1 MQYSRLKALLVL
13 LFALSGVCGL
23 IYEIS
28 WSKYLSLFI
37 GSTSYSH
44 MIVLATFMGGL
55 ALGAHF
61 LGKYADR
68 SANPL
73 KLYAILELIIGIYG
87 VIYPFLMIVCEKL
100 FISVAVGLNLAS
112 NQMFLTLLKF
122 LLSVVTILLP
132 TFCMGGTLPV
142 LLKLLA
148 KSVDETGKEVARL
161 YWVNSFGA
169 VLGTA
174 LAGFFLIRLYTLD
187 GTIWIAAAVN
197 ILVGIAAYILAKDIK
212 QESSVSQT
220 PDKSST
226 AAKYP
231 QSIITPAIAVAVG
244 SGFIS
249 MVYEL
254 TWIRLLTTLLGSS
267 TYSFSVMLIAFIGG
281 IALGGW
287 IISIV
292 IGRVKNLMF
301 LLAICQA
308 GAALFMLATLPL
320 YERLPY
326 YLWKLSTL
334 LSNTPENFPLFL
346 FFEFLFCFV
355 LMIIPTT
362 FSGMSL
368 PVVAKIAAGDMK
380 ALGKNVGNVFSLNTI
395 GAVAGAVITGLIF
408 IPQLGVKQSIEL
420 GVALNAVLAV
430 VVIMKDPR
438 AVTPW
443 KIGVAAMLF
452 LSGFAYRTAF
462 PKWNENVSTVGVYR
476 AFFKEAP
483 VSYENFF
490 KEIEDRSTLWYKEGV
505 TANVA
510 VNEFTNDNGNRER
523 SLVIN
528 GKADASTENDLPTQ
542 VLLAQIPLILGQ
554 NTSDVL
560 VIGLGS
566 GITSGSALQHPIRS
580 LDCVEISPEVV
591 ECNYLFTE
599 YNHDFSKDPR
609 VRMVVDDA
617 VTFVKVNPKKYSC
630 IISEPSNP
638 WIAGIGN
645 LFTSEFFELC
655 KERLEPGGVLAQW
668 FHTYDVNSDVFKLVL
683 RTISKS
689 FPYVALWAPSDAD
702 MILVASM
709 DPLQPQFDD
718 IGRKIELPS
727 VKKEL
732 ERIQMFDV
740 PSFLSAQLTSYA
752 HPVFSS
758 NSGPINS
765 EKQPLLEFLAPL
777 SFFTHSRLNFSDV
790 IERLI
795 PPNDSTLLLAQYNRK
810 FGLNADDFLNVAKYH
825 FYVAI
830 EDYRLAYQAVQEC
843 LRHNPNDRGGL
854 QLLAALAGVVNAT
867 EERLSALERLITVEP
882 DNPELLAT
890 FANEYFEWRKQIA
903 SPQFIEE
910 LSVPIRL
917 LQESLELSGRNDER
931 YFIWLGNIL
940 TSAQRF
946 EDAGEA
952 YGAALKLRDTYEAV
966 ENSVSDEQLAFQAAD
981 RYLTA
986 GNFEQADQYVERLK
1000 LINPSHSQLPNL
1012 IQQLTAG
1019 KKGAL

>member
-55 ALGAHF
+55 AFGAHY

-68 SANPL
+68 SPNPL
-73 KLYAILELIIGIYG
+73 KLYAILELIIGMYG
-87 VIYPFLMIVCEKL
+87 ALYPFLMIACEKM

-112 NQMFLTLLKF
+112 DQMFLTMLKF
-122 LLSVVTILLP
+122 LLSVITILLP

-142 LLKLLA
+142 LLKLLT
-148 KSVDETGKEVARL
+148 KSVDETGKEVATL

-187 GTIWIAAAVN
+187 GAIWIAAAVN

-212 QESSVSQT
+212 MEPSVSQT
-220 PDKSST
+220 SEKTST
-226 AAKYP
+226 TTKYS
-231 QSIITPAIAVAVG
+231 QSIITLAITVAIG

-287 IISIV
+287 IISIM

-320 YERLPY
+320 YEWLPY
-326 YLWKLSTL
+326 YLWKLSML

-346 FFEFLFCFV
+346 FYEFLFCFA

-380 ALGKNVGNVFSLNTI
+380 ALGKNAGNVFSLNTI
-395 GAVAGAVITGLIF
+395 GAVAGAVVTGLIF
-408 IPQLGVKQSIEL
+408 IPLLGIKQSIEL
-420 GVALNAVLAV
+420 GVALNAVLAIV
-430 VVIMKDPR
+430 VMMKDQR
-438 AVTPW
+438 AVSRW
-443 KIGVAAMLF
+443 KIGITATLL
-452 LSGFAYRTAF
+452 LSGFTYRIAF

-554 NTSDVL
+554 NTGDVL

-591 ECNYLFTE
+591 DCNYLFSE
-599 YNHDFSKDPR
+599 YNHDFMKDQR
-609 VRMVVDDA
+609 VKVTVDDA
-617 VTFVKVNPKKYSC
+617 ITFVKVNPKKYSC

-709 DPLQPQFDD
+709 EPLQPQFDE
-718 IGRKIELPS
+718 IRKKIALPS

-740 PSFLSAQLTSYA
+740 PSFLSTQLTSYT
-752 HPVFSS
+752 HPILTAKSDSV
-758 NSGPINS
+758 NS

-790 IERLI
+790 VERNV
-795 PPNDSTLLLAQYNRK
+795 PPNDSTLLLEQYNRE
-810 FGLNADDFLNVAKYH
+810 FGLHDIDFLNIAKYQ

-830 EDYRLAYQAVQEC
+830 EDFRLPYQAVQEC
-843 LRHNPNDRGGL
+843 LQRNPENPEAL
-854 QLLAALAGVVNAT
+854 QLLAGIAGAVNAT
-867 EERLSALERLITVEP
+867 EERLSALERLIKVMP
-882 DNPELLAT
+882 DNAELLAM
-890 FANEYFEWRKQIA
+890 FANEYFEWRKQVA
-903 SPQFIEE
+903 SPQFTAE
-910 LSVPIRL
+910 LAVPIRL
-917 LQESLELSGRNDER
+917 LQQSVELSGKNDER
-931 YFIWLGNIL
+931 YFIWLADML
-940 TSAQRF
+940 TSARRF
-946 EDAGEA
+946 EEAGEA
-952 YGAALKLRDTYEAV
+952 YGAALKLRDMYEPLI
-966 ENSVSDEQLAFQAAD
+966 ESITDEQLAFQAGD

-986 GNFEQADQYVERLK
+986 GKYDRAEQFVERLK
-1000 LINPSHSQLPNL
+1000 QINPSNTELPNL
-1012 IQQLTAG
+1012 INQLTAG

>member
-1 MQYSRLKALLVL
+1 
-13 LFALSGVCGL
+13 
-23 IYEIS
+23 
-28 WSKYLSLFI
+28 
-37 GSTSYSH
+37 

-87 VIYPFLMIVCEKL
+87 VLYPFLMIVCEKL
-100 FISVAVGLNLAS
+100 FVSVAVGLNLAS
-112 NQMFLTLLKF
+112 DQMTLTVLKF
-122 LLSVVTILLP
+122 LISVITILLP

-142 LLKLLA
+142 LLKLLTRSA
-148 KSVDETGKEVARL
+148 DETGKQVATL

-174 LAGFFLIRLYTLD
+174 LAGFFLIHLYTLD
-187 GTIWIAAAVN
+187 GAIWIAAVVN
-197 ILVGIAAYILAKDIK
+197 ILVGIAAYLLAKDVK
-212 QESSVSQT
+212 PDASVQVPAEKSLPAVKYSQ
-220 PDKSST
+220 SL
-226 AAKYP
+226 
-231 QSIITPAIAVAVG
+231 ITLAIVVAIG

-287 IISIV
+287 IISVV
-292 IGRVKNLMF
+292 ISRVKNLTF

-308 GAALFMLATLPL
+308 GAALFMIGTLPL

-326 YLWKLSTL
+326 YLWKVSTL
-334 LSNTPENFPLFL
+334 LSNTPDNFPLFL
-346 FFEFLFCFV
+346 FYEFLFCFA

-368 PVVAKIAAGDMK
+368 PVVAKMASGDMK

-395 GAVAGAVITGLIF
+395 GAVAGAVATGLIF
-408 IPQLGVKQSIEL
+408 IPLLGVKQSIEL
-420 GVALNAVLAV
+420 GVMLNAILALV
-430 VVIMKDPR
+430 VFVKEERVGM
-438 AVTPW
+438 PW
-443 KIGVAAMLF
+443 KIGISALLV
-452 LSGFAYRTAF
+452 LSGFTYRTAF

-483 VSYENFF
+483 TSYEQFF
-490 KEIEDRSTLWYKEGV
+490 KEIEDRTTLWYKEGV

-510 VNEFTNDNGNRER
+510 VNEFINDNGNRER

-542 VLLAQIPLILGQ
+542 ILLAQIPLILGP
-554 NTSDVL
+554 NTGDVL

-591 ECNYLFTE
+591 QCNYLFSE

-617 VTFVKVNPKKYSC
+617 ITFVKVNPKKYSC

-655 KERLEPGGVLAQW
+655 KERLEPGGV
-668 FHTYDVNSDVFKLVL
+668 FKLVL
-683 RTISKS
+683 RTISTS

-702 MILVASM
+702 VILIASM
-709 DPLQPQFDD
+709 EPLQKQFDD
-718 IGRKIELPS
+718 MRRKMELPS
-727 VKKEL
+727 VKKDL

-740 PSFLSAQLTSYA
+740 PSFLSTQLTSYS
-752 HPVFSS
+752 HPIFASS
-758 NSGPINS
+758 EGTVNS
-765 EKQPLLEFLAPL
+765 EKQPLLEFLAPV
-777 SFFTHSRLNFSDV
+777 SFFTHARLNFSDF
-790 IERLI
+790 IDRSI
-795 PPNDSTLLLAQYNRK
+795 PSKDSTLLIEHYRK
-810 FGLNADDFLNVAKYH
+810 RFGLNGKDYFNIARYQMF
-825 FYVAI
+825 VAI
-830 EDYRLAYQAVQEC
+830 EDFRLPYLAVQEC
-843 LRHNPNDRGGL
+843 LRYNPEDPDGL
-854 QLLAALAGVVNAT
+854 QLLAAIAGAVNAT
-867 EERLSALERLITVEP
+867 EERLSALERLIKVVPE
-882 DNPELLAT
+882 NPELLAT
-890 FANEYFEWRKQIA
+890 FANEYFRWRKQVA
-903 SPQFIEE
+903 SPKFIAE

-917 LQESLELSGRNDER
+917 LEESVELSGRNDER
-931 YFIWLGNIL
+931 YFIWLANIL
-940 TSAQRF
+940 TSARQF
-946 EDAGEA
+946 EGAGEA
-952 YGAALKLRDTYEAV
+952 YGAALTLRDTYEPID
-966 ENSVSDEQLAFQAAD
+966 NSVTDEQLAFQAAD

-986 GNFEQADQYVERLK
+986 GKFEQAEQYVERLK
-1000 LINPSHSQLPNL
+1000 QINPDHTELPNL
-1012 IQQLTAG
+1012 IQHLTAG
-1019 KKGAL
+1019 KKGSL